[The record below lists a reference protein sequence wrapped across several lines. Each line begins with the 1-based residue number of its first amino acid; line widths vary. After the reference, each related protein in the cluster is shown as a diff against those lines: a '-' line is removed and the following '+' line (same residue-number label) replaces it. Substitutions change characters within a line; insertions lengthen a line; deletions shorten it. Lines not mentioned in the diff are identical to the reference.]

1 MEMTLE
7 SGLIME
13 NGIVKNGKS
22 CEGDIALPQDAKA
35 IAAKAF
41 YNNKKI
47 TSLTLPDGLIEIGA
61 YAISGCKNLLYVV
74 VPSSVTNIGDH
85 GLMKK
90 FESDV
95 GFTHVM
101 ENKEYYPLIRCKA
114 GSYVDTFMQQIQQS
128 DSWEDS
134 HGTRHFVKI
143 EYI

>member
-1 MEMTLE
+1 MEITLE
-7 SGLIME
+7 NGLIME
-13 NGIVKNGKS
+13 NGVVKSGKN
-22 CEGDIALPQDAKA
+22 CEGDIVLPEDAKA
-35 IAAKAF
+35 IAPKAF

-47 TSLTLPDGLIEIGA
+47 TSLTLPEGLTSIGA
-61 YAISGCKNLLYVV
+61 YAVSGCKNLAYMLI
-74 VPSSVTNIGDH
+74 PGSVTDIGDH

-101 ENKEYYPLIRCKA
+101 ENKEYYPLIRCPA
-114 GSYVDTFMQQIQQS
+114 GSYVDTFMQQIRQS

-134 HGTRHFVKI
+134 HGTRHFVEI